1 MATKIKRDLSGPERW
16 SLIDQT
22 TTQSKSKSQGKSP
35 GPVTWPPH
43 DWSQWTQKQRDSYVT
58 AVTGIG
64 PQQGKNQDRRAGRD
78 RGRLIKGHF

>member
-16 SLIDQT
+16 RQIDQI
-22 TTQSKSKSQGKSP
+22 TTQSKSQGKSS
-35 GPVTWPPH
+35 GRVTWQPH
-43 DWSQWTQKQRDSYVT
+43 DWSQWTQKQLDSYVT